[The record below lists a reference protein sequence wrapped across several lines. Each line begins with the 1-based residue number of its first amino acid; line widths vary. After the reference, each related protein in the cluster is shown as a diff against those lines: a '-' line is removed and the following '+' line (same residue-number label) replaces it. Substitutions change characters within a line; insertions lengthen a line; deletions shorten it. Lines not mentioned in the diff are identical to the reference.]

1 MRESDLKYR
10 KLVLV
15 CVNQRDNGR
24 KSCNDNGSEEF
35 YNKLKAEMAGV
46 DPSVRISRTGC
57 LGNCLSGPSVVIQ
70 PDNIWLGEV
79 SEKDIPE
86 IKAMILEGGKEVDI
100 SFEDLGE

>member
-1 MRESDLKYR
+1 MRTPDIKYR

-15 CVNQRDNGR
+15 CINQRDNGR
-24 KSCNDNGSEEF
+24 KSCNDNASEEF

-57 LGNCLSGPSVVIQ
+57 MGNCLSGPTVVIQ

-79 SEKDIPE
+79 KQTDIPE
-86 IKAMILEGGKEVDI
+86 IKEMIMEGKPEMDI
-100 SFEDLGE
+100 TFDDLV